1 MRQKLILFDIDG
13 TLVTRDRT
21 HDISFTVG
29 LKKVIGMNVN
39 VEIFGVNSG
48 KTVRSI
54 VSEIMRKKGFT
65 EEEILSKMDAV
76 FNGMIEYYKE
86 NIRFDNSLKSI
97 PHVMELLVELE
108 RRDHVLGL
116 VTGNIEE
123 IAKLKLKKVG
133 LFEFFRIGGFGGS
146 STIRSELALE
156 AVKKAC
162 EKLKIKFD
170 KGDIFLI
177 GDTPL
182 DIECG
187 KEIGVKT
194 IAVST
199 GPYRI
204 DELKK
209 HNPDYLFNDFSNVGS
224 ILKAIE
230 NG

>member
-21 HDISFTVG
+21 HDISFTIG

-116 VTGNIEE
+116 VTGKI
-123 IAKLKLKKVG
+123 LKK
-133 LFEFFRIGGFGGS
+133 S
-146 STIRSELALE
+146 PS
-156 AVKKAC
+156 
-162 EKLKIKFD
+162 
-170 KGDIFLI
+170 
-177 GDTPL
+177 
-182 DIECG
+182 
-187 KEIGVKT
+187 
-194 IAVST
+194 
-199 GPYRI
+199 
-204 DELKK
+204 
-209 HNPDYLFNDFSNVGS
+209 
-224 ILKAIE
+224 
-230 NG
+230 